1 MDKALQQLAP
11 EHEQQ
16 LARGVPILLETR
28 LVAASTFLS
37 LPSMFNR
44 GPVGHQQ
51 LQALIANPVL
61 LKAPDGFRQA
71 VVELAVKTAQA
82 EKLPAERINQLQL
95 LTSAN
100 AAQRESAQA
109 QLKDL
114 WK

>member
-1 MDKALQQLAP
+1 
-11 EHEQQ
+11 
-16 LARGVPILLETR
+16 
-28 LVAASTFLS
+28 
-37 LPSMFNR
+37 
-44 GPVGHQQ
+44 
-51 LQALIANPVL
+51 
-61 LKAPDGFRQA
+61 
-71 VVELAVKTAQA
+71 VELAVKTAQA